1 MFSQFFEKY
10 QKYSLIVSALMF
22 LLALFLIF
30 RPLES
35 LNTFIMLFAI
45 IILVNGIIKLVQY
58 FRTDTQMRMM
68 NFGLAEGIL
77 SIIAALIIM
86 ITSDGLI
93 AFVPIMFSIWI
104 MIQSIITRMGNNS
117 FALKGWAVGIMIA
130 VYAFAGNSNVKAVIV
145 TLMPLIVFWF
155 IDTYYLML
163 ERKFRCLYD
172 DVRIKD
178 EQDID
183 FSMNPNDVK
192 INLDEVKKY
201 GFFSIFFSK
210 SVLPFYL
217 VCIAT
222 TLVIYFVKF

>member
-1 MFSQFFEKY
+1 MEK
-10 QKYSLIVSALMF
+10 KISH
-22 LLALFLIF
+22 
-30 RPLES
+30 
-35 LNTFIMLFAI
+35 LN
-45 IILVNGIIKLVQY
+45 
-58 FRTDTQMRMM
+58 
-68 NFGLAEGIL
+68 
-77 SIIAALIIM
+77 
-86 ITSDGLI
+86 
-93 AFVPIMFSIWI
+93 

-130 VYAFAGNSNVKAVIV
+130 VYAVAGNSNVKAVIV

-178 EQDID
+178 EKDID

>member
-1 MFSQFFEKY
+1 MEK
-10 QKYSLIVSALMF
+10 KISH
-22 LLALFLIF
+22 
-30 RPLES
+30 
-35 LNTFIMLFAI
+35 LN
-45 IILVNGIIKLVQY
+45 
-58 FRTDTQMRMM
+58 
-68 NFGLAEGIL
+68 
-77 SIIAALIIM
+77 
-86 ITSDGLI
+86 
-93 AFVPIMFSIWI
+93 

-155 IDTYYLML
+155 VDTYYLML

-178 EQDID
+178 DKDID

>member
-1 MFSQFFEKY
+1 
-10 QKYSLIVSALMF
+10 
-22 LLALFLIF
+22 
-30 RPLES
+30 
-35 LNTFIMLFAI
+35 
-45 IILVNGIIKLVQY
+45 
-58 FRTDTQMRMM
+58 
-68 NFGLAEGIL
+68 
-77 SIIAALIIM
+77 
-86 ITSDGLI
+86 
-93 AFVPIMFSIWI
+93 

-178 EQDID
+178 EKDID

-201 GFFSIFFSK
+201 GFFSICFSK

>member
-1 MFSQFFEKY
+1 MEK
-10 QKYSLIVSALMF
+10 KISH
-22 LLALFLIF
+22 
-30 RPLES
+30 
-35 LNTFIMLFAI
+35 LN
-45 IILVNGIIKLVQY
+45 
-58 FRTDTQMRMM
+58 
-68 NFGLAEGIL
+68 
-77 SIIAALIIM
+77 
-86 ITSDGLI
+86 
-93 AFVPIMFSIWI
+93 

-145 TLMPLIVFWF
+145 TSMPLIVFWF

-178 EQDID
+178 EKDID

>member
-1 MFSQFFEKY
+1 MEK
-10 QKYSLIVSALMF
+10 KISH
-22 LLALFLIF
+22 
-30 RPLES
+30 
-35 LNTFIMLFAI
+35 LN
-45 IILVNGIIKLVQY
+45 
-58 FRTDTQMRMM
+58 
-68 NFGLAEGIL
+68 
-77 SIIAALIIM
+77 
-86 ITSDGLI
+86 
-93 AFVPIMFSIWI
+93 

-117 FALKGWAVGIMIA
+117 FALKGWAVGIMVA

-155 IDTYYLML
+155 IDAYYLML

-178 EQDID
+178 EKDID
-183 FSMNPNDVK
+183 FSMNPNNVK

>member
-1 MFSQFFEKY
+1 MEK
-10 QKYSLIVSALMF
+10 KISH
-22 LLALFLIF
+22 
-30 RPLES
+30 
-35 LNTFIMLFAI
+35 LNML
-45 IILVNGIIKLVQY
+45 
-58 FRTDTQMRMM
+58 
-68 NFGLAEGIL
+68 
-77 SIIAALIIM
+77 
-86 ITSDGLI
+86 
-93 AFVPIMFSIWI
+93 
-104 MIQSIITRMGNNS
+104 QSIITRMGNNS

-178 EQDID
+178 EKDID

>member
-1 MFSQFFEKY
+1 
-10 QKYSLIVSALMF
+10 
-22 LLALFLIF
+22 
-30 RPLES
+30 
-35 LNTFIMLFAI
+35 
-45 IILVNGIIKLVQY
+45 
-58 FRTDTQMRMM
+58 
-68 NFGLAEGIL
+68 
-77 SIIAALIIM
+77 
-86 ITSDGLI
+86 
-93 AFVPIMFSIWI
+93 

-178 EQDID
+178 EKDID

>member
-1 MFSQFFEKY
+1 MEK
-10 QKYSLIVSALMF
+10 KISH
-22 LLALFLIF
+22 
-30 RPLES
+30 
-35 LNTFIMLFAI
+35 LN
-45 IILVNGIIKLVQY
+45 
-58 FRTDTQMRMM
+58 
-68 NFGLAEGIL
+68 
-77 SIIAALIIM
+77 
-86 ITSDGLI
+86 
-93 AFVPIMFSIWI
+93 

-178 EQDID
+178 EKDID

-217 VCIAT
+217 VCIVT

>member
-1 MFSQFFEKY
+1 MEK
-10 QKYSLIVSALMF
+10 KISH
-22 LLALFLIF
+22 
-30 RPLES
+30 
-35 LNTFIMLFAI
+35 LN
-45 IILVNGIIKLVQY
+45 
-58 FRTDTQMRMM
+58 
-68 NFGLAEGIL
+68 
-77 SIIAALIIM
+77 
-86 ITSDGLI
+86 
-93 AFVPIMFSIWI
+93 

-130 VYAFAGNSNVKAVIV
+130 VYAFAGKSNVKAVIV

-163 ERKFRCLYD
+163 ERKYRCLYD

-178 EQDID
+178 DKEID

-192 INLDEVKKY
+192 INLKDVKKY
-201 GFFSIFFSK
+201 GFFNIFFSK

>member
-1 MFSQFFEKY
+1 MEK
-10 QKYSLIVSALMF
+10 KISH
-22 LLALFLIF
+22 
-30 RPLES
+30 
-35 LNTFIMLFAI
+35 LN
-45 IILVNGIIKLVQY
+45 
-58 FRTDTQMRMM
+58 
-68 NFGLAEGIL
+68 
-77 SIIAALIIM
+77 
-86 ITSDGLI
+86 
-93 AFVPIMFSIWI
+93 

-178 EQDID
+178 EKDID

-217 VCIAT
+217 VCLAT

>member
-1 MFSQFFEKY
+1 MEK
-10 QKYSLIVSALMF
+10 KISH
-22 LLALFLIF
+22 
-30 RPLES
+30 
-35 LNTFIMLFAI
+35 LN
-45 IILVNGIIKLVQY
+45 
-58 FRTDTQMRMM
+58 
-68 NFGLAEGIL
+68 
-77 SIIAALIIM
+77 
-86 ITSDGLI
+86 
-93 AFVPIMFSIWI
+93 
-104 MIQSIITRMGNNS
+104 MIQSIITRMGHNS

-178 EQDID
+178 EKDID

-192 INLDEVKKY
+192 INLNEVKKY
-201 GFFSIFFSK
+201 GFFNIFFSK

>member
-1 MFSQFFEKY
+1 MEK
-10 QKYSLIVSALMF
+10 KISH
-22 LLALFLIF
+22 
-30 RPLES
+30 
-35 LNTFIMLFAI
+35 LN
-45 IILVNGIIKLVQY
+45 
-58 FRTDTQMRMM
+58 
-68 NFGLAEGIL
+68 
-77 SIIAALIIM
+77 
-86 ITSDGLI
+86 
-93 AFVPIMFSIWI
+93 

-178 EQDID
+178 EKDID

-201 GFFSIFFSK
+201 GFFSILFSK

>member
-1 MFSQFFEKY
+1 MEK
-10 QKYSLIVSALMF
+10 KISH
-22 LLALFLIF
+22 
-30 RPLES
+30 
-35 LNTFIMLFAI
+35 LN
-45 IILVNGIIKLVQY
+45 
-58 FRTDTQMRMM
+58 
-68 NFGLAEGIL
+68 
-77 SIIAALIIM
+77 
-86 ITSDGLI
+86 
-93 AFVPIMFSIWI
+93 

-178 EQDID
+178 EKDID

-201 GFFSIFFSK
+201 GFFSIFYSK
-210 SVLPFYL
+210 
-217 VCIAT
+217 
-222 TLVIYFVKF
+222 

>member
-1 MFSQFFEKY
+1 
-10 QKYSLIVSALMF
+10 
-22 LLALFLIF
+22 
-30 RPLES
+30 
-35 LNTFIMLFAI
+35 
-45 IILVNGIIKLVQY
+45 
-58 FRTDTQMRMM
+58 
-68 NFGLAEGIL
+68 
-77 SIIAALIIM
+77 
-86 ITSDGLI
+86 
-93 AFVPIMFSIWI
+93 

-178 EQDID
+178 EKDID

-222 TLVIYFVKF
+222 TLIIYFVKF

>member
-1 MFSQFFEKY
+1 MEK
-10 QKYSLIVSALMF
+10 KISH
-22 LLALFLIF
+22 
-30 RPLES
+30 
-35 LNTFIMLFAI
+35 LN
-45 IILVNGIIKLVQY
+45 
-58 FRTDTQMRMM
+58 
-68 NFGLAEGIL
+68 
-77 SIIAALIIM
+77 
-86 ITSDGLI
+86 
-93 AFVPIMFSIWI
+93 

-155 IDTYYLML
+155 VDTYYLML

-178 EQDID
+178 DKDID

-192 INLDEVKKY
+192 INLDEAKKY

>member
-1 MFSQFFEKY
+1 MEK
-10 QKYSLIVSALMF
+10 KISH
-22 LLALFLIF
+22 
-30 RPLES
+30 
-35 LNTFIMLFAI
+35 LN
-45 IILVNGIIKLVQY
+45 
-58 FRTDTQMRMM
+58 
-68 NFGLAEGIL
+68 
-77 SIIAALIIM
+77 
-86 ITSDGLI
+86 
-93 AFVPIMFSIWI
+93 

-178 EQDID
+178 EKDID

-192 INLDEVKKY
+192 INLDEVNKY

>member
-1 MFSQFFEKY
+1 MEK
-10 QKYSLIVSALMF
+10 KISH
-22 LLALFLIF
+22 
-30 RPLES
+30 
-35 LNTFIMLFAI
+35 LN
-45 IILVNGIIKLVQY
+45 
-58 FRTDTQMRMM
+58 
-68 NFGLAEGIL
+68 
-77 SIIAALIIM
+77 
-86 ITSDGLI
+86 
-93 AFVPIMFSIWI
+93 

-117 FALKGWAVGIMIA
+117 FALKGWSVGIMIA

-178 EQDID
+178 EKDID